1 MIEGEYAMPTTEIKP
16 GRSTL
21 SRELS
26 ATLHPIKEAR
36 LKFGAQSG
44 RFDLYDFL
52 KIIYRVYGD
61 WKRGKAR
68 MRTRALADQFRV
80 VRRKGMS
87 PIRVLIEASLPK
99 ANSKQ
104 KSRWVRALQYI
115 YSEDVPPSKF
125 RRFIRSH
132 GGIAGCARQAVRVNR
147 KRSRPGGD
155 WND

>member
-1 MIEGEYAMPTTEIKP
+1 MPTAEIKP
-16 GRSTL
+16 ARSTL

-26 ATLHPIKEAR
+26 AIIHPVKEAG
-36 LKFGAQSG
+36 LKFGARSA
-44 RFDLYDFL
+44 RCDLYDFL
-52 KIIYRVYGD
+52 KIIYRVYND
-61 WKRGKAR
+61 WKRRGTAR
-68 MRTRALADQFRV
+68 VRTRTLANQIGI

-99 ANSKQ
+99 ANLKQ
-104 KSRWVRALQYI
+104 MSRWVRALQYI
-115 YSEDVPPSKF
+115 HSEHVPPSKF